1 MTNQEVFD
9 KVATHLLTQN
19 KKAICP
25 IDGRCKYRTSEGLKC
40 AAGVMI
46 SDEEYSPEMESW
58 AVNHLITKYNLEK
71 IAPFKE
77 LLYRL
82 QGIHDMTVIEDWR
95 SELRMTAQIHNL
107 SAAILDNLN

>member
-40 AAGVMI
+40 AAGIMI
-46 SDEEYSPEMESW
+46 SDDEYSPEMENRGISNLI
-58 AVNHLITKYNLEK
+58 AVHKLEK
-71 IAPFKE
+71 LAPFYK
-77 LLYRL
+77 LLHKL
-82 QGIHDMTVIEDWR
+82 QCIHDVAGVADWR
-95 SELRMTAQIHNL
+95 NELRMTAQIHNL

>member
-1 MTNQEVFD
+1 MTKQEVFD

-40 AAGVMI
+40 AAGIMI
-46 SDEEYSPEMESW
+46 SDDEYSPEMESW

-71 IAPFKE
+71 IAPFKD
-77 LLYRL
+77 LLYKL
-82 QGIHDMTVIEDWR
+82 QGIHDWKEVQNWKT
-95 SELRMTAQIHNL
+95 ELQKLAVSHNL
-107 SAAILDNLN
+107 STAVLD